1 LLAFLRYICD
11 TVRCFTYKISRETI
25 FGTGLG
31 GFNAK
36 IAEFGLK
43 ARSLGAA
50 SVDSAA
56 PWEAGFTKKMGD
68 SQEMP
73 GPVLV
78 RSVFHEK
85 IVPFPTNP
93 QTVRQRS
100 GIGISLQR
108 PIRESIVRD
117 HYAQLAGPAGLVLN
131 RRLQPA
137 VRARTHH
144 QSGLVV
150 LMGGHR
156 EHRRLEFA
164 IGCDSGGKKVPAA
177 GAKTVMSALP
187 EVGFGA
193 GFHQQTRTGR
203 IDLPGRWRVQ
213 PFERRMEVFPLK
225 RLVDQEG
232 FHGAARHDRTF
243 DHDY

>member
-11 TVRCFTYKISRETI
+11 TVRCFTYKIRCVAVQDCGSRS
-25 FGTGLG
+25 L
-31 GFNAK
+31 NSK
-36 IAEFGLK
+36 IAEFGMK

-50 SVDSAA
+50 SVKSAA
-56 PWEAGFTKKMGD
+56 QRGARLSKKMRD
-68 SQEMP
+68 SKETP

-85 IVPFPTNP
+85 IAAFPTNA
-93 QTVRQRS
+93 QTVRQSS
-100 GIGISLQR
+100 GTGKILQG

-117 HYAQLAGPAGLVLN
+117 HDAQLAGPAGLVLN

-150 LMGGHR
+150 SMGGHR

-164 IGCDSGGKKVPAA
+164 IGCDSGGKKVPAV

-225 RLVDQEG
+225 RLVDREG

>member
-1 LLAFLRYICD
+1 MLAFLRYICD

-85 IVPFPTNP
+85 IVTFPANP
-93 QTVRQRS
+93 QRVRQSS
-100 GIGISLQR
+100 GTGKILQR

-117 HYAQLAGPAGLVLN
+117 HNAQLAGPIGLVLD
-131 RRLQPA
+131 RRFQPA
-137 VRARTHH
+137 VCVDTHH
-144 QSGLVV
+144 QSGLIV
-150 LMGGHR
+150 LMDGHC
-156 EHRRLEFA
+156 EHPRLEFA
-164 IGCDSGGKKVPAA
+164 IGCDSGGKKVPVVS
-177 GAKTVMSALP
+177 AKTVVSALP
-187 EVGFGA
+187 EVGSGA
-193 GFHQQTRTGR
+193 RFHQQARTGR
-203 IDLPGRWRVQ
+203 IHPPGGRRVQ
-213 PFERRMEVFPLK
+213 PFERRMEVSPLK

>member
-1 LLAFLRYICD
+1 MLAFLRYICD

-85 IVPFPTNP
+85 IVTFPANP
-93 QTVRQRS
+93 QRVRQSS
-100 GIGISLQR
+100 GTGKILQR

-117 HYAQLAGPAGLVLN
+117 HNAQLAGPIGLVLD
-131 RRLQPA
+131 RRFQPA
-137 VRARTHH
+137 VCVETHH
-144 QSGLVV
+144 QSGLIV
-150 LMGGHR
+150 LMTGIASTLAWSSPSLR
-156 EHRRLEFA
+156 QRRNE
-164 IGCDSGGKKVPAA
+164 KVPVVS
-177 GAKTVMSALP
+177 AKTVVSALP
-187 EVGFGA
+187 EVGSGA
-193 GFHQQTRTGR
+193 RFHQQARTGCSHP
-203 IDLPGRWRVQ
+203 PGGRRVQ